1 MKARLVALVA
11 GLALAVQPVAA
22 SAFSF
27 TFSWG
32 DIPVCTTGRPGGVPN
47 PEFKLQS
54 VPQGAARIDFR
65 MVDLNVPDYN
75 HGGGRVDYTGETTIA
90 PGAFRYKSPCPPSGS
105 HRYQWTA
112 TVEDSSG
119 GTLATATATKICP

>member
-1 MKARLVALVA
+1 MKSRLFALGA
-11 GLALAVQPVAA
+11 GLALLVTPVAA

-32 DIPVCTTGRPGGVPN
+32 DIPLCTTGRPGSVPN
-47 PEFKLQS
+47 PEFKLRS
-54 VPQGAARIDFR
+54 VPQAAARIDFR
-65 MVDLNVPDYN
+65 MVDLNVPDYR
-75 HGGGRVDYTGETTIA
+75 HGGGRVGYSGQNTIA

-112 TVEDSSG
+112 TVKDSSG
-119 GTLATATATKICP
+119 GTLATATATKNYP